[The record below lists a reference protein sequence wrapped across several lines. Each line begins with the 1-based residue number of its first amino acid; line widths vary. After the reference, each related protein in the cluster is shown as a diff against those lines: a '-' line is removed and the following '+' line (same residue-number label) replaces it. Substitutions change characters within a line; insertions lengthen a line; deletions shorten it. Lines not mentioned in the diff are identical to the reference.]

1 MLSWMAQIFSFEYTS
16 KPNIIY
22 YVLLYYL
29 ILKVLVSSGD
39 TDVEY
44 SSYHL

>member
-16 KPNIIY
+16 KPHITY
-22 YVLLYYL
+22 YVSCLNITSLS
-29 ILKVLVSSGD
+29 SSGD
-39 TDVEY
+39 NDVEY